1 MRLICRMAF
10 CVFCSI
16 LTDRK
21 MREVTFSPL
30 FIPLPRLTYRP
41 SLRFPNTI
49 PQTRMLP
56 ASCGFKGNDLLLI
69 FKLQSPAGG
78 GQLPEPSPFSVL
90 PPSVPAVKN
99 PLYRPAMPL
108 LSHTLYKLQQ
118 RFFLHLICHSTP
130 VRARFIAPDRGNF
143 LPKFPLAKPT
153 RESYRLEEE
162 QLLL

>member
-1 MRLICRMAF
+1 MRLTCRMAF
-10 CVFCSI
+10 CVLCSI
-16 LTDRK
+16 FDRQKNEKNHFLTS
-21 MREVTFSPL
+21 VV
-30 FIPLPRLTYRP
+30 PLPRLTYRP
-41 SLRFPNTI
+41 NLRSTNTAA
-49 PQTRMLP
+49 QTRMLP
-56 ASCGFKGNDLLLI
+56 AFCGFKGNDLLLI

-78 GQLPEPSPFSVL
+78 GQLPEPSPFSAL
-90 PPSVPAVKN
+90 QPSVPAAKN

-108 LSHTLYKLQQ
+108 LRHTFYKLQQ

-153 RESYRLEEE
+153 RKSYRLEEE